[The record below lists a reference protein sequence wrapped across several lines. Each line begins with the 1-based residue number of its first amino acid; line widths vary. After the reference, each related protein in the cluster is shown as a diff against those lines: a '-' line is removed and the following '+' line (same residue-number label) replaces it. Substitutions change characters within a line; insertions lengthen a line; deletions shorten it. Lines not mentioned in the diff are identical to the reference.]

1 MKEENGKLRASV
13 QELQRQNQIL
23 HEEMEQVGLLLFY
36 DVNVLDIHC
45 SSFALERYF
54 ILCGEF
60 YEGYTLK
67 SCMCHVVVQSHGVT
81 AIEVSHLFSHSSSC
95 VLVVQSV
102 SCLVNS
108 SSCVVIVQS
117 VSCLVTLIIICCHC
131 PVSQLF
137 SHTHHHVLSLS
148 SQSAV

>member
-1 MKEENGKLRASV
+1 M

-117 VSCLVTLIIICCHC
+117 VSCLVNSSSCVVIVQS
-131 PVSQLF
+131 VSCL
-137 SHTHHHVLSLS
+137 VNS
-148 SQSAV
+148 SSCVVVVQSVSCLVNSSSYVVIVQ